1 MGLNLNGWCPYKKRE
16 VSTQTQTCRE
26 TTMRRHRDTLT
37 EGGSHLKTE
46 VEIGVMFPEAKDPL
60 ELPESGR
67 GKEGP
72 SSTSSRGS
80 VGIMALPVP

>member
-1 MGLNLNGWCPYKKRE
+1 
-16 VSTQTQTCRE
+16 
-26 TTMRRHRDTLT
+26 MRRHRDTLT
-37 EGGSHLKTE
+37 EGGGHLKTE

-60 ELPESGR
+60 ELLESGR